1 MEKRKSISPLK
12 VYSFPEQL
20 HIESIL
26 GLYVIVSPLTAN
38 WIVLENEEQL
48 NFFKLL
54 QTNNLETALKSF
66 KGNQKDAHAVVIQI
80 EAKQFE
86 KKDVRPANYSG
97 VMQFHLT
104 NACNMKCPHCYM
116 YAGKKKEKELTT
128 EEIYKVI
135 DLFKESGG
143 EQITFTGGEVCMR
156 TDLLDIIKH
165 THSSGLNVEVL
176 TNGTLWKEEDI
187 KAVSPYLSRIQ
198 ISIDGINEEENSKIR
213 GKDNFEKALNTV
225 DTFLS
230 YGVPTD
236 IGITPW
242 FDKTLK
248 NKIQGYATFGK
259 ELIEKYKDKPF
270 GIRFTTS
277 LLDGREI
284 KFSSQEKQEY
294 ETITESIYKSCMGE
308 DVLDLAFIDFHTHF
322 LLEDNCEF
330 GNLTIESNG
339 NVYFCPS
346 LSMLPT
352 SLNIRRNSFEEI
364 LSFSKEASRI
374 SCVDNLIPC
383 RNCDLRY
390 ICGGG
395 CRIQY
400 FKDFQQEEA
409 FKIVNHPR
417 RKCTAEYKQSIYKQM
432 IRTNEA
438 LFQ

>member
-20 HIESIL
+20 HIEPIL

-38 WIVLENEEQL
+38 WIVLENEEQID
-48 NFFKLL
+48 FFKLL
-54 QTNNLETALKSF
+54 QTNNLETSLKAF
-66 KGNQKDAHAVVIQI
+66 KGKQENAHSVVVQI

-86 KKDVRPANYSG
+86 KKDVKPANYGG

-104 NACNMKCPHCYM
+104 NACNMRCPHCYM

-135 DLFKESGG
+135 NLFKESGG

-187 KAVSPYLSRIQ
+187 KAVSPYLSRVQ

-248 NKIQGYATFGK
+248 
-259 ELIEKYKDKPF
+259 
-270 GIRFTTS
+270 
-277 LLDGREI
+277 
-284 KFSSQEKQEY
+284 
-294 ETITESIYKSCMGE
+294 
-308 DVLDLAFIDFHTHF
+308 
-322 LLEDNCEF
+322 
-330 GNLTIESNG
+330 
-339 NVYFCPS
+339 
-346 LSMLPT
+346 
-352 SLNIRRNSFEEI
+352 
-364 LSFSKEASRI
+364 
-374 SCVDNLIPC
+374 
-383 RNCDLRY
+383 
-390 ICGGG
+390 
-395 CRIQY
+395 
-400 FKDFQQEEA
+400 
-409 FKIVNHPR
+409 
-417 RKCTAEYKQSIYKQM
+417 
-432 IRTNEA
+432 
-438 LFQ
+438 